1 MSAPL
6 RFAFAFAGL
15 IALGL
20 ARIDA
25 HAGERE
31 RAVAPD
37 PDDLV
42 NTGGWALVSA
52 TGAGSEGVRIA
63 GADFVL
69 AFEHHAVNV
78 TGPCNR
84 MRGDYS
90 VSGKR
95 MTVTVAT
102 TTRMACE
109 DARNAA
115 DQRFVALFSGKFH
128 AEVVVIGDGPERLR
142 LVADDGRALEFE
154 AKPMQF

>member
-6 RFAFAFAGL
+6 RFALAGL

-20 ARIDA
+20 ARTDA
-25 HAGERE
+25 HAGARE

-37 PDDLV
+37 PNDLV
-42 NTGGWALVSA
+42 NTGGWVLVSA
-52 TGAGSEGVRIA
+52 TGADSEGVRIA

-69 AFEHHAVNV
+69 TFEQHAVNV
-78 TGPCNR
+78 SGPCNR

-95 MTVTVAT
+95 MTVSVAT
-102 TTRMACE
+102 ITRMACD

-115 DQRFVALFSGKFH
+115 DQRFVALFSGTFR
-128 AEVVVIGDGPERLR
+128 AEVVTGAGPERLR
-142 LVADDGRALEFE
+142 LVAYDGRTLAFD